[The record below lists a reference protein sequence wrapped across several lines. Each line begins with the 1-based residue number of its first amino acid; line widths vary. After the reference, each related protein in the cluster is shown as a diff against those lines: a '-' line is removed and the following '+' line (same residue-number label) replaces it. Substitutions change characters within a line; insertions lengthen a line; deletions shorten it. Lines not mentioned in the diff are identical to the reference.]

1 MRITALLVLSGLA
14 LAMIVTVAPKAS
26 VTAND
31 ASAEM
36 TGIDILG
43 LTRNAK
49 DLPVQQYAAH

>member
-1 MRITALLVLSGLA
+1 MRITALLVLAGLA
-14 LAMIVTVAPKAS
+14 VAMIVTVAPKAS
-26 VTAND
+26 VTALQ

-36 TGIDILG
+36 TAVDIPG